1 MMENEIQR
9 YLEEWKNAVKKS
21 CRQWKSNTYHQD
33 VENYFDLIQTSERGR
48 VLNQD
53 SKAFIEKFRR
63 LVDDIEEDEGLIVRK
78 DDRNKINFLGTD
90 IDVGDATEVEVDKFV
105 KETIFGEFKEEF
117 SKLFDSA
124 KKSFGDF
131 LRTILKSVEDFLEA
145 GFHK

>member
-1 MMENEIQR
+1 MANEIEQ

-21 CRQWKSNTYHQD
+21 FREWKSNSYHQD
-33 VENYFDLIQTSERGR
+33 VDNYLALIQTSELGR

-63 LVDDIEEDEGLIVRK
+63 LFDDIEDEGLIVRK